1 MTRVRK
7 IALFIVLLIVNVSG
21 VGYVTAK
28 MAQPSIEQATRDYV
42 ISNRISGLE
51 FGGRKVPPEEI
62 KVTSWV
68 EWPYIVVGS
77 YSVPFDLH
85 GSYHRTTY
93 LVMPWGMYELS
104 KDDVHLV

>member
-7 IALFIVLLIVNVSG
+7 VVFVIVLLVAGVSG
-21 VGYVTAK
+21 IGYITAK
-28 MAQPSIEQATRDYV
+28 VGQPAVEQATRNHV
-42 ISNRISGLE
+42 ISNKIAGLE

-68 EWPYIVVGS
+68 EWPFIVVGS

-85 GSYHRTTY
+85 ASYHRTTY

-104 KDDVHLV
+104 REDLYLV